1 MLFETYDTTH
11 RCVRLSLLGFRFFSL
26 PVKGSFQL
34 SITVRY
40 FAIGLKTYLRLEV
53 DASRIPVKYPVNSTL
68 VTMLAPSQLRLR
80 GYHTLRR
87 IFPDNFDF
95 PG

>member
-1 MLFETYDTTH
+1 M
-11 RCVRLSLLGFRFFSL
+11 RRVRLKLSGFRFFEL
-26 PVKGSFQL
+26 PVKGSFQR

-53 DASRIPVKYPVNSTL
+53 DAPHIPVKYPVNGTL
-68 VTMLAPSQLRLR
+68 VTILAPPQLRLR
-80 GYHTLRR
+80 GYHTVLRA
-87 IFPDNFDF
+87 FPGDFDF